1 MVSNLVLTKRISIL
15 PYSNMVARNQ
25 GQKKEFQRS
34 RGKVRLSDAHLEEI
48 ARLFG
53 MLAESSR
60 LKLLRALLERPMTVS
75 ELIEETGM
83 KQGNISKHL
92 STLLLGGFVA
102 REREGNFARYT
113 IADPTVASLCMLMCG
128 RVESHAR
135 KRVRE
140 LA

>member
-1 MVSNLVLTKRISIL
+1 MATQNQAKKR
-15 PYSNMVARNQ
+15 
-25 GQKKEFQRS
+25 FS
-34 RGKVRLSDAHLEEI
+34 RRGGDKPKLSDAHLEEI

-75 ELIEETGM
+75 ELIDATGM
-83 KQGNISKHL
+83 RQGNVSKHL

-102 REREGNFARYT
+102 RVREGNFARYT
-113 IADPTVASLCMLMCG
+113 IADPTVASLCMLMCS

-135 KRVRE
+135 KRARE